1 MVVWATTVGAVTGLN
16 LFEPSGM
23 SGWSLAL
30 APHSGAHVITISAR
44 LFVVSVLQVALRP
57 DPALIH
63 SGAGTQRPQP
73 EDEPPASRVSG
84 PGSVSVVVTAV
95 HMHEHGVALTLIGV
109 TISLHVAG
117 MHALAPLLGFT
128 ADRFGRLPTVV
139 AGYAMITG
147 CCVLLIIGDGET
159 VMVVIALTLLWLGW
173 SAALVGSSA
182 LLVDVVPAGMRVR
195 AQGRSD
201 LTMNVAAA
209 FGGAVSGPAA
219 AMSGMPVW
227 EGGGARD
234 RRRIPRVVRCVGA
247 SRRSLTPVRRTG
259 CISRVFGSRMTDR
272 MVGDETSTRKCDTYH
287 MCSTGRPHPGLRWA
301 EKM

>member
-1 MVVWATTVGAVTGLN
+1 MTELN

-30 APHSGAHVITISAR
+30 ASHSGAHVITISAR
-44 LFVVSVLQVALRP
+44 LFAVSVLQVALRP
-57 DPALIH
+57 DPVLIH

-73 EDEPPASRVSG
+73 EHEPPASRVSG
-84 PGSVSVVVTAV
+84 PGPLSVVVTAV

-109 TISLHVAG
+109 TTSLHVAG
-117 MHALAPLLGFT
+117 MYALAPLLGFT

-159 VMVVIALTLLWLGW
+159 VMVVIALTLLGLGW
-173 SAALVGSSA
+173 SAVLVGSSA

-201 LTMNVAAA
+201 LTMNVARPSS
-209 FGGAVSGPAA
+209 VGPCPDRWRRCR
-219 AMSGMPVW
+219 GCRCW
-227 EGGGARD
+227 
-234 RRRIPRVVRCVGA
+234 RRR
-247 SRRSLTPVRRTG
+247 
-259 CISRVFGSRMTDR
+259 
-272 MVGDETSTRKCDTYH
+272 
-287 MCSTGRPHPGLRWA
+287 CS
-301 EKM
+301 